1 MYQQLIDH
9 LKNKRIVLLGM
20 GREGHSTY
28 NFIRRYLPE
37 QKLIIADA
45 KQVELDNDPNVE
57 FVCGDGYLGAID
69 RADIVIKTP
78 GIPLLHFKRPQGVE
92 ITCQTDLF
100 LRFSGFTC
108 VGVTG
113 TKGKTTTSTL
123 IYSMLRAAGK
133 EACLIGNM
141 GYPVFDNIEDCAG
154 EIAVIE
160 MSSHQLEFT
169 TCSPHIAVLTNIYP
183 EHLDHYDSFECY
195 VGAKLN
201 IVRNQSKGDT
211 FIYNADQG
219 LDGFFDLSK
228 YPGEA
233 VGVSVHTPDAEKYR
247 DINSHLLGEH
257 NIQNCMFAA
266 EAARRLGVSDE
277 DIMKALK
284 NYEGIEHRMEY
295 FATVKGI
302 KFVND
307 CIATIPHSVMCA
319 VEALGDVDTL
329 IFGGMDRGLDY

>member
-1 MYQQLIDH
+1 
-9 LKNKRIVLLGM
+9 M

-123 IYSMLRAAGK
+123 IYSMLRAA
-133 EACLIGNM
+133 
-141 GYPVFDNIEDCAG
+141 
-154 EIAVIE
+154 
-160 MSSHQLEFT
+160 
-169 TCSPHIAVLTNIYP
+169 
-183 EHLDHYDSFECY
+183 
-195 VGAKLN
+195 
-201 IVRNQSKGDT
+201 
-211 FIYNADQG
+211 
-219 LDGFFDLSK
+219 
-228 YPGEA
+228 
-233 VGVSVHTPDAEKYR
+233 EK
-247 DINSHLLGEH
+247 
-257 NIQNCMFAA
+257 
-266 EAARRLGVSDE
+266 RR
-277 DIMKALK
+277 A
-284 NYEGIEHRMEY
+284 
-295 FATVKGI
+295 
-302 KFVND
+302 
-307 CIATIPHSVMCA
+307 
-319 VEALGDVDTL
+319 
-329 IFGGMDRGLDY
+329 

>member
-9 LKNKRIVLLGM
+9 LRNKRIVLLGM

-141 GYPVFDNIEDCAG
+141 GYPVFDNIEDFAG
-154 EIAVIE
+154 
-160 MSSHQLEFT
+160 
-169 TCSPHIAVLTNIYP
+169 
-183 EHLDHYDSFECY
+183 
-195 VGAKLN
+195 
-201 IVRNQSKGDT
+201 
-211 FIYNADQG
+211 
-219 LDGFFDLSK
+219 
-228 YPGEA
+228 
-233 VGVSVHTPDAEKYR
+233 
-247 DINSHLLGEH
+247 
-257 NIQNCMFAA
+257 
-266 EAARRLGVSDE
+266 
-277 DIMKALK
+277 
-284 NYEGIEHRMEY
+284 
-295 FATVKGI
+295 
-302 KFVND
+302 
-307 CIATIPHSVMCA
+307 
-319 VEALGDVDTL
+319 
-329 IFGGMDRGLDY
+329 

>member
-113 TKGKTTTSTL
+113 TKGKTSITY
-123 IYSMLRAAGK
+123 ILRSALENCGIK
-133 EACLIGNM
+133 TGVIG
-141 GYPVFDNIEDCAG
+141 
-154 EIAVIE
+154 
-160 MSSHQLEFT
+160 T
-169 TCSPHIAVLTNIYP
+169 
-183 EHLDHYDSFECY
+183 
-195 VGAKLN
+195 VGAFY
-201 IVRNQSKGDT
+201 GDKKIPT
-211 FIYNADQG
+211 VNTTPESYELQKILREAQMLKQMAATDPSMMQDG
-219 LDGFFDLSK
+219 LMPTESLRYAMALVAGGPMLVVFPFFQK
-228 YPGEA
+228 
-233 VGVSVHTPDAEKYR
+233 
-247 DINSHLLGEH
+247 
-257 NIQNCMFAA
+257 
-266 EAARRLGVSDE
+266 
-277 DIMKALK
+277 
-284 NYEGIEHRMEY
+284 Y
-295 FATVKGI
+295 FAKGMTIGAVKG
-302 KFVND
+302 
-307 CIATIPHSVMCA
+307 
-319 VEALGDVDTL
+319 
-329 IFGGMDRGLDY
+329 